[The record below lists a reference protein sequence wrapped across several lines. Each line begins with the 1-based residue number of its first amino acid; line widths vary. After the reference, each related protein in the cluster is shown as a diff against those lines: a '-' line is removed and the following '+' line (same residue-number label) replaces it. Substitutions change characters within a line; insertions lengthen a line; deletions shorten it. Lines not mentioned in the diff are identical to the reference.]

1 MDGKPLKVAIAALAF
16 AAGAVLT
23 VFATDGKKRDA
34 VVKAAKDGASAA
46 KNRFGKNKEDN

>member
-1 MDGKPLKVAIAALAF
+1 MKVVVAAVAF
-16 AAGAVLT
+16 LAGAV
-23 VFATDGKKRDA
+23 VGAIATDRKKRDA